1 VAIREEF
8 IKMNK
13 KLVIGGLI
21 ILIVVIY
28 LFWSGM
34 KDSSAYFLTVEEF
47 FNQIDQVQGRGLRI
61 NGDIVPGSI
70 KWDAKNIMLTFQLT
84 DGKKALNVRHNG
96 IAPDTFQEGLSVVI
110 EGKYENGTFNA
121 TQIMTKCPSKYEA
134 KKE

>member
-1 VAIREEF
+1 
-8 IKMNK
+8 MNR
-13 KLVIGGLI
+13 KLLIGGMI
-21 ILIVVIY
+21 ILIVVAY

-34 KDSSAYFLTVEEF
+34 KDSSVYFMTVHEF
-47 FNQIDQVQGRGLRI
+47 FSQIDQMEGKGTRV

-70 KWDAKNIMLTFQLT
+70 KWDAPNILLTFQLT
-84 DGKKALNVRHNG
+84 DGKNVLNVRHSG
-96 IAPDTFQEGLSVVI
+96 VAPDTFQEGLSVVV